1 LLTAGRAVLRTDTL
15 NPAVKPMN
23 LPRTFT
29 VDGRAATKWLRGTL
43 ATMRRKG
50 ATNKEVAIILH
61 RYIPARAAAWTFY
74 APGDDFVQID
84 ALWGLPDGLQFLSHD
99 TFQVDARTGIELAAQ
114 VRFKP
119 DFLQEQDD
127 GQWRYVQVAR
137 QFGRDRVLSREALR
151 ALTLQTVAI
160 ARNIKDRAQI
170 MWFCDLPEE
179 LGLGQHLPWYRSKEF
194 AGVSSAERPEL
205 PLRRVQSLS
214 DLDALERSGGRFII
228 RVAPEVQLVRE
239 DDKFLDRV
247 ISLAQAHNLPVELAG
262 SVLGHAFYRLR
273 GAGIMVIVPQPKYPR
288 ARGRQRHFKVV
299 RDAIPQNIAAKGER
313 VSVARLRPDEAFVAL
328 IGKLFEEGL
337 ELNAAVREE
346 DRLEELA
353 DVLEVTRGLAANA
366 GIGWETLLDAALVKR
381 SKRGGFEQ
389 QTVLLETER
398 PKRNAAGTLE
408 MSERH
413 RDPAIQLS
421 DLGVM
426 AVEGSAVTISFS
438 RLLANNS
445 TTVELALGGRTVQ
458 LSMALGGGGLQ
469 VQIAEAQRSEEAP
482 ESQLELFPR
491 N

>member
-1 LLTAGRAVLRTDTL
+1 VPTRTTCQWCGHPRKTPNRTRRSVQALSYSGRSVWRKLRNVRDFWTAGDPPRHRLFFARGDDIIKALARKGGATQIAAEIDLLTAGRAVLRTDTL

-328 IGKLFEEGL
+328 IGKLFEE
-337 ELNAAVREE
+337 
-346 DRLEELA
+346 
-353 DVLEVTRGLAANA
+353 
-366 GIGWETLLDAALVKR
+366 
-381 SKRGGFEQ
+381 
-389 QTVLLETER
+389 
-398 PKRNAAGTLE
+398 
-408 MSERH
+408 
-413 RDPAIQLS
+413 
-421 DLGVM
+421 
-426 AVEGSAVTISFS
+426 
-438 RLLANNS
+438 
-445 TTVELALGGRTVQ
+445 
-458 LSMALGGGGLQ
+458 
-469 VQIAEAQRSEEAP
+469 
-482 ESQLELFPR
+482 
-491 N
+491 